1 MCEENAVEKLVSF
14 NFAGFNT
21 EVEDALSFNARN
33 ADPRVRPFYS
43 RILYTWYITRGD
55 YRNGSS
61 LPSSFVVVRHNTR
74 IPAALVMYQR
84 ARKLATLVTEPS
96 NFTPMAELQIE
107 AYLGAVNALSLVD
120 QKVAWIAIPLTA
132 ESDYLVCPFLLL
144 QVLSG

>member
-33 ADPRVRPFYS
+33 ADPRIRPFYS

-61 LPSSFVVVRHNTR
+61 IPPLCRMRHNTKT
-74 IPAALVMYQR
+74 PAALVMYQR
-84 ARKLATLVTEPS
+84 ARKLGTLAAEPES
-96 NFTPMAELQIE
+96 FVPMAELRIE
-107 AYLGAVNALSLVD
+107 AYLGAINALSLVD
-120 QKVAWIAIPLTA
+120 QKVAWIVIPLAA
-132 ESDYLVCPFLLL
+132 ESDYTVRYLSLFL
-144 QVLSG
+144 SSPS

>member
-33 ADPRVRPFYS
+33 ADPRIRPFYS

-55 YRNGSS
+55 YRNG
-61 LPSSFVVVRHNTR
+61 LSFLSFRYNTFNTR

-84 ARKLATLVTEPS
+84 ARKLATLAAEPS
-96 NFTPMAELQIE
+96 NFVPMAELQIE
-107 AYLGAVNALSLVD
+107 AYLGAVNVLSLVD

-132 ESDYLVCPFLLL
+132 EADYIVRPLLL
-144 QVLSG
+144 SLALSG

>member
-1 MCEENAVEKLVSF
+1 MCEENVVEKLVSF

-61 LPSSFVVVRHNTR
+61 LPSFTFIICNTM

-84 ARKLATLVTEPS
+84 ARKLALVAEPS
-96 NFTPMAELQIE
+96 DFVPMAELQME
-107 AYLGAVNALSLVD
+107 AYLGAANALSLID
-120 QKVAWIAIPLTA
+120 QKVAWIAIPLAA
-132 ESDYLVCPFLLL
+132 ESDSAVCRLL
-144 QVLSG
+144 